1 MAGSITSLCLYA
13 SFSKI
18 IDYLQVFQEFCHLL
32 VFIVV
37 APFLYVCSFMSSSQD
52 FAPLF
57 ISSEGM
63 NVINSAGGNFG
74 LPKERVGCRSIE
86 ALRAKIEVFGHCFAR
101 EFILLN
107 QSFSRESDFRICSHQ
122 KKYIFTLSLPIFIWI
137 WNIS

>member
-1 MAGSITSLCLYA
+1 
-13 SFSKI
+13 
-18 IDYLQVFQEFCHLL
+18 
-32 VFIVV
+32 
-37 APFLYVCSFMSSSQD
+37 MSSSQD

-107 QSFSRESDFRICSHQ
+107 QSFARESDFRICPHQ
-122 KKYIFTLSLPIFIWI
+122 KKKYFYPVFAHIYLNLKYFINFSLSDSSTPVPM
-137 WNIS
+137 